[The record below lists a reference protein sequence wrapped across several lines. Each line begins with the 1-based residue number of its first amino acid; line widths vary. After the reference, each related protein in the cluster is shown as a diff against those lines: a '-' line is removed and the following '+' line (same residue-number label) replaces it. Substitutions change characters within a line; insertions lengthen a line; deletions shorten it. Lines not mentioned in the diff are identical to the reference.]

1 MFFFYD
7 FQKNAC
13 FRYFGFYYNEI
24 RNEIRHHSSFQVD
37 FLLLL
42 CPKYHPWVQCMFK
55 WNNHEK
61 KRKVSTYQ
69 ALGHILLCDYT
80 LQLAIEHGAYEKNP
94 PGS

>member
-1 MFFFYD
+1 
-7 FQKNAC
+7 
-13 FRYFGFYYNEI
+13 
-24 RNEIRHHSSFQVD
+24 
-37 FLLLL
+37 
-42 CPKYHPWVQCMFK
+42 MFK

-94 PGS
+94 PKSYGSKLKGTLSSAVETI